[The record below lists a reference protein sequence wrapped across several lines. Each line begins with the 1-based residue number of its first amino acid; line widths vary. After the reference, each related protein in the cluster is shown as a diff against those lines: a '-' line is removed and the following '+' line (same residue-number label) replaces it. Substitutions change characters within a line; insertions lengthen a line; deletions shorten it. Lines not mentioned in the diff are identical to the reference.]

1 MITNPYKYVQLGVGS
16 TKVKRRI
23 VDTSTLSHIL
33 DFSQSNYRSWV
44 LFDHDLQKH
53 FKTMKSVK
61 GYNGKS
67 SSEYFPIDIDNEG
80 NLDESLRVCRTL
92 AIDLVENLDIDPR
105 ILQIYFSGSKGFHLQ
120 IPSDLFGDTSV
131 DRQNELCYRF
141 KWIMQQLDHP
151 VDMAIYK
158 TNMLWRIQ
166 NTPHEKTG
174 LYKIPLKYHELC
186 SLNIDDIRKLAESP
200 RDISWID
207 GSEWGINEALSIL
220 WSNSRNAFQS
230 INKKAIQYN
239 TRSSGKLQFHNTGT
253 GSRNESCFNNA
264 LAAKSNG
271 LSMAQT
277 KELLLNWNNNNFP
290 PLSKYEVNKT
300 VEQAFRYIHSS
311 SQDTNLKVHFRE
323 DPIVQRF
330 VPRDYIIYVDLL
342 CRLNTV
348 TKIWHG
354 ISIHPNQQVI
364 SYRSVADRL
373 TRSKR
378 KEDKIDQHRVERLV
392 KMLEK
397 EGRISREIVLDQNDQ
412 RRTRITWLGIDTNET
427 RV

>member
-1 MITNPYKYVQLGVGS
+1 
-16 TKVKRRI
+16 
-23 VDTSTLSHIL
+23 
-33 DFSQSNYRSWV
+33 
-44 LFDHDLQKH
+44 
-53 FKTMKSVK
+53 
-61 GYNGKS
+61 
-67 SSEYFPIDIDNEG
+67 
-80 NLDESLRVCRTL
+80 
-92 AIDLVENLDIDPR
+92 
-105 ILQIYFSGSKGFHLQ
+105 
-120 IPSDLFGDTSV
+120 
-131 DRQNELCYRF
+131 
-141 KWIMQQLDHP
+141 MQQLDHP

-158 TNMLWRIQ
+158 TNMLWRIP

-186 SLNIDDIRKLAESP
+186 SLSIDDIRKLAESP

-220 WSNSRNAFQS
+220 WSSSRNAFQS
-230 INKKAIQYN
+230 INKKAVQHN
-239 TRSSGKLQFHNTGT
+239 TSSSGKLQFHNTGK
-253 GSRNESCFNNA
+253 GNRNESCFNNA

-290 PLSKYEVNKT
+290 PLSKYEVNNT
-300 VEQAFRYIHSS
+300 VEQAFRYLHNSN
-311 SQDTNLKVHFRE
+311 QGTNLKVHLRE
-323 DPIVQRF
+323 DPIVQTLA
-330 VPRDYIIYVDLL
+330 PRDYIIYVDLL
-342 CRLNTV
+342 CRFNTV
-348 TKIWHG
+348 TKTWHG

-397 EGRISREIVLDQNDQ
+397 QGRISREIVLDQNDQ